1 MISLLRQPR
10 WMKPFIEEPSEVNDE
25 TVPEKKQGLPWVA
38 ILLFV
43 LAIIGFVL
51 QALLKLASPS
61 ILLAIAAFHLILVRP
76 RTASIFLLLIYTT
89 LFVLQVSTLASTLEP
104 DRWDSGIYNLVIAIH
119 VINISISLISIA
131 AVVNLPL
138 RDPSL
143 SREGI
148 CQPFN
153 PPTAELRSPED
164 SLTLWQWMTVS
175 WMSSLISVGKTRQ
188 LNEDDVWFLGYEFQH
203 RHLHDAFRELHGTV
217 VRRLL
222 RANWVDLALLTV
234 LAILEL
240 AANYSAPI
248 LLQQLLK
255 AMANL
260 RFEKK
265 PAISF
270 AVLILVVRLVAA
282 QSAVFSLWFGRR
294 AYERSRG
301 EMITML
307 YEKTLNRKIVATIK
321 DKTENQVDET
331 QDEDS
336 DRDMPSSEDG
346 GDESSRLLNGHTSKT
361 NEKQSF
367 LSKILKKTRAGLPFS
382 RSKKSTPVTEDNAPA
397 SMGKILNL
405 MRGDVYEVSQRFW
418 EFQTLINKPLG
429 MILSLCLVW
438 NLLGPSC
445 LLGVAVVVIA
455 QILNGIFASILV
467 KKERLRR
474 KATDVKLQQVSAYVE
489 AIRHLRWYGW
499 HPVWLERILE
509 ARQSELDLKVITYLW
524 TNAIRFVN
532 ILGSGLLPVAAFYGF
547 TALAGH
553 ELRIDIAF
561 PALQLFNM
569 LQSDLREIPGL
580 ITVLLNASVAVGR
593 IEAFMKEPNK
603 TADDNSASTFADVL
617 ELRAATFAWPGL
629 SKNVLHNLTISFPPG
644 LTIVFGQ
651 VAAGKSALLQALL
664 GELDL
669 HDGELIKPD
678 APIGY
683 CAQAPWL
690 QSMSIRDN
698 ILFSSPYD
706 DVRYKQTLEA
716 CALTADLANLKH
728 GDLSNIGEN
737 GIGLSGGQKARVALA
752 RAIYSRAKILLL
764 DDPLS
769 ALDQQTAES
778 IVAKCFGGDLVKGRT
793 VVLVT
798 HRTDLCK
805 GLAEQLVEITDG
817 TAQTSQGDSLHLS
830 PTNSHTAQTLQ
841 DAKMVKVDEAQESAA
856 VPDKFEE
863 EEHREHGGVKAAVY
877 WQYIKAGRLKWWFL
891 VILSAAT
898 FRLLMVAESWLFKEW
913 GEAYKEVEQV
923 FSLQILHADSYV
935 ASSSPVSR
943 LFARFPD
950 PGVNVYPWLIA
961 FFVLIIVESL
971 ALLVSQIFMLV
982 ITYTAGKG
990 MFKDIMDKV
999 SHTTFHYYDVVPIG
1013 RLMNRLTS
1021 DVATIDG
1028 NISDQFLQVA
1038 WQAIAWVTSIAV
1050 IAGVTPL
1057 FLVFSIALTLLFL
1070 FIFMQFLPTSQSL
1083 RRLEMVS
1090 LSPLMSNFGALLNG
1104 LTTVR
1109 AFCAQSRFQ
1118 DRVIAVTDAFQ
1129 GMDHFYWSLQ
1139 AWLMYRF
1146 DILSACSTFI
1156 LTVLAI
1162 NSGLS
1167 PGLTAF
1173 VLASASRF
1181 VVAVH
1186 ALCKQYGQL
1195 QLNFVSVERVVELL
1209 HLEQEPAGEIDP
1221 PAYWP
1226 SYDSDVVFEK
1236 VTIRYAPH
1244 LDPALSDVS
1253 FTLKG
1258 GSNTAVIGRT
1268 GSGKSTL
1275 ALSLLATMTP
1285 ESGRIL
1291 IGGIDIAKVNKQALR
1306 NRITF
1311 LAQDPVLFPGSL
1323 RHNLDPTEQ
1332 HADDECETVI
1342 ARVCGSYNWTLQT
1355 QIDTGGKNLSQGQRQ
1370 LVGLARAVLRR
1381 SAIVIMDEATASIDK
1396 DTAWEIQRV
1405 LREEMKQST
1414 VITIAHRPSA
1424 VRGANYCLALGDSK
1438 IIDQGSPEDVDV
1450 ARSTVPDTI

>member
-1 MISLLRQPR
+1 MVSLSRQPR
-10 WMKPFIEEPSEVNDE
+10 WLKPFIEEPGVDDD
-25 TVPEKKQGLPWVA
+25 VQPKKQSLPYVA
-38 ILLFV
+38 ILLFI
-43 LAIIGFVL
+43 LAITGFVL
-51 QALLKLASPS
+51 QAVIRIQSPS
-61 ILLAIAAFHLILVRP
+61 ILLGIAAVYLILVRP
-76 RTASIFLLLIYTT
+76 RTASIFLLVLYAT
-89 LFVLQVSTLASTLEP
+89 LFVLQVSILTS
-104 DRWDSGIYNLVIAIH
+104 SGWWFDGFDLIVAFRI
-119 VINISISLISIA
+119 INICLSLISIA

-138 RDPSL
+138 RDLSL
-143 SREGI
+143 ARDGI
-148 CQPFN
+148 SQPYTT
-153 PPTAELRSPED
+153 PTANLRSPED
-164 SLTLWQWMTVS
+164 DLTLWQSMTVS
-175 WMSSLISVGKTRQ
+175 WMSPLISVGKTRQ
-188 LNEDDVWFLGYEFQH
+188 LNDDDVWSLGYEFQH

-222 RANWVDLALLTV
+222 RANWHDLVILTV

-255 AMANL
+255 AMNNL
-260 RFEKK
+260 RYEIQ
-265 PAISF
+265 PAITF
-270 AVLILVVRLVAA
+270 ALLILVVRLIAA
-282 QSAVFSLWFGRR
+282 QSSVFSLWFGRR

-307 YEKTLNRKIVATIK
+307 FEKTLNRKIVAMIK
-321 DKTENQVDET
+321 DDEEKENDEDMNGETNSDNSPNENGARET
-331 QDEDS
+331 Q
-336 DRDMPSSEDG
+336 G
-346 GDESSRLLNGHTSKT
+346 LLNGHDSKS

-367 LSKILKKTRAGLPFS
+367 LSKVFRKTWSSIRFKRNKKP
-382 RSKKSTPVTEDNAPA
+382 KPVNEDNAPA

-418 EFQTLINKPLG
+418 EFQRLINKPLG

-445 LLGVAVVVIA
+445 LLGVAVVLLA
-455 QILNGIFASILV
+455 QVLNTILARILI
-467 KKERLRR
+467 KKEQLRR
-474 KATDVKLQQVSAYVE
+474 KATDTKLQQVSSYVE

-499 HPVWLERILE
+499 HPVWLEKILE
-509 ARQSELDLKVITYLW
+509 ARQAELDLKIVTFLW
-524 TNAIRFVN
+524 NLTIRFVN

-569 LQSDLREIPGL
+569 LQSDLKEIPDL

-593 IEAFMKEPNK
+593 IEAFMQEPNK
-603 TADDNSASTFADVL
+603 TADDSSASISDGVL
-617 ELRAATFAWPGL
+617 ELRNATFAWPGL
-629 SKNVLHNLTISFPPG
+629 SKEVLCDITLSFLPG
-644 LTIVFGQ
+644 LNVVFGQ

-669 HDGELIKPD
+669 HHGELIKPD
-678 APIGY
+678 APIAY
-683 CAQAPWL
+683 CAQTPWL

-716 CALTADLANLKH
+716 CALTADLANFKH

-752 RAIYSRAKILLL
+752 RAVYSRARILLL

-778 IVAKCFGGDLVKGRT
+778 IVAKCFGGELTRGRT
-793 VVLVT
+793 IVLVT

-805 GLAEQLVEITDG
+805 SMAEQLIEITEG
-817 TAQTSQGDSLHLS
+817 TAQTYKGDSLQLS
-830 PTNSHTAQTLQ
+830 PTTSRTAQTLQ
-841 DAKMVKVDEAQESAA
+841 DTKMVKVDEAQESAA

-877 WQYIKAGRLKWWFL
+877 WQYIKAGRLRWWSL
-891 VILSAAT
+891 VVLSAIF
-898 FRLLMVAESWLFKEW
+898 FRLLMVAESWLLKEW
-913 GEAYKEVEQV
+913 GEAYGETEQV
-923 FSLQILHADSYV
+923 YNLQIVHAKSHIM
-935 ASSSPVSR
+935 SSSPVSR
-943 LFARFPD
+943 FFERFPD
-950 PGVNVYPWLIA
+950 PGVNVYPWLLA
-961 FFVLIIVESL
+961 FLVLIIAECVGFMI
-971 ALLVSQIFMLV
+971 SQIFMLV

-990 MFKDIMDKV
+990 MFKDIMTKV

-1021 DVATIDG
+1021 DVGTIDG
-1028 NISDQFLQVA
+1028 NISNQFLVVA

-1057 FLVFSIALTLLFL
+1057 FLVFSFALTLAFI

-1109 AFCAQSRFQ
+1109 AFCAQSQFQ
-1118 DRVIAVTDAFQ
+1118 DGVIAVTDAFQ

-1146 DILSACSTFI
+1146 DILSAFSTFI
-1156 LTVLAI
+1156 MTLLAI

-1181 VVAVH
+1181 VVATH

-1209 HLEQEPAGEIDP
+1209 HLEQEDAGEIEP

-1226 SYDSDVVFEK
+1226 SYNDDIVFED

-1291 IGGIDIAKVNKQALR
+1291 IGGIDIAKVDKQALR

-1332 HADDECETVI
+1332 HTDEECEMVI

-1405 LREEMKQST
+1405 LREEMEQST
-1414 VITIAHRPSA
+1414 VVTIAHRPSA
-1424 VRGANYCLALGDSK
+1424 VRGANYCLVLGNGR
-1438 IIDQGSPEDVDV
+1438 IIEKGTPEEVDV
-1450 ARSTVPDTI
+1450 AKSTVPDTI